1 VGLGRGGRV
10 LSLQKDDYCSALGV
24 IEAFLFLLRSLA
36 LVLKI
41 PYSDFPI
48 TALST
53 DSVTP

>member
-1 VGLGRGGRV
+1 MGLGRGGWV

-41 PYSDFPI
+41 PYSDFSI
-48 TALST
+48 TAFST

>member
-1 VGLGRGGRV
+1 MGLGRGGWV

-41 PYSDFPI
+41 PYSDFSI